1 MNTIGKQLKIER
13 KNRGLTQSE
22 MCQPILSTSYYAKIE
37 KGYHKIA
44 AKDLLS
50 ILKQN
55 KIDVIDFF
63 ISLEKKGAT
72 DISYEQLI
80 HLAWS
85 EAHLKQD
92 IPKLHRLKK
101 SVDHNQEK
109 PLFQRIFFKKLLVTT
124 LLCCY

>member
-1 MNTIGKQLKIER
+1 
-13 KNRGLTQSE
+13 
-22 MCQPILSTSYYAKIE
+22 MCQPILSTSYYAKVE

-44 AKDLLS
+44 AEDLLS

-55 KIDVIDFF
+55 KIDVIDFLF
-63 ISLEKKGAT
+63 HLKKGAT

-92 IPKLHRLKK
+92 IPKLHRLKNRLIIIK
-101 SVDHNQEK
+101 
-109 PLFQRIFFKKLLVTT
+109 
-124 LLCCY
+124 